1 VRMIEGGWR
10 FEGDET
16 LGLNPDDNGEVEIS
30 PLLSAQ
36 VGAII
41 IGRVLYHLRKRI
53 LTQFEELITKKR
65 TANWLTIFITTFI
78 LMDNYERIIK
88 YQRTIALER
97 RSSVCE
103 RFRGLNTPTDFLV
116 PVYKHALN

>member
-1 VRMIEGGWR
+1 MIEGGWH
-10 FEGDET
+10 FEGPET

-41 IGRVLYHLRKRI
+41 IGRILYRLRKKI
-53 LTQFEELITKKR
+53 LAQFEELITKKR
-65 TANWLTIFITTFI
+65 TANWLTIFIITFI
-78 LMDNYERIIK
+78 LMDNYERIVK

-97 RSSVCE
+97 RSIVCE
-103 RFRGLNTPTDFLV
+103 RFRGFNTPTDFVV
-116 PVYKHALN
+116 PFYEHALD